1 MEHYTMFSTRR
12 QILGCFL
19 VTVVTLA
26 GCGAQPDQ
34 PAAPGEVSTSAP
46 SGYRVYVTNERSDNL
61 SVIDSA
67 THEVVATIP
76 LGKRPRGIHASPDG
90 KTIYVALS
98 GSPIAGPGVDED
110 SLPPA
115 DKSAHGIGVVDVAQ
129 GKLVKVI
136 PGGSDPEE
144 FSLSTDGSLL
154 YSSNEDTGEASI
166 VDVSNGAVVATIKV
180 GETDSEP
187 EGVEMSPDG
196 KFVYVTTENEGAV
209 TVIDTATRKAI
220 KNVKVGPRPRDVA
233 FFPDSSKAYVTCENG
248 GTLAI
253 MDAVKHV
260 KTGEI
265 QIGNAGAP
273 DNIKPMSVVLSPDAK
288 TAYVSAGRGQKV
300 FLVDT
305 ATDKVTGS
313 IQAGQRPWGIGLSPD
328 GKYLYTANGPSN
340 DVTIIDVTSKSVVK
354 TVSAG
359 MSPWGVLVLK
369 P

>member
-1 MEHYTMFSTRR
+1 MDHKITLTRR
-12 QILGCFL
+12 QRSSAVL
-19 VTVVTLA
+19 VTALVFLSCTGEAPRPDDTGTA
-26 GCGAQPDQ
+26 G
-34 PAAPGEVSTSAP
+34 SA
-46 SGYRVYVTNERSDNL
+46 SYRIYVTNERSDNL
-61 SVIDSA
+61 TVIDST

-115 DKSAHGIGVVDVAQ
+115 DKKADGIGIVDVAQ
-129 GKLVKVI
+129 GKLLKVI

-144 FSLSTDGSLL
+144 FSLSKDGTLL

-166 VDVSNGAVVATIKV
+166 IDIAAGKVVAKIRV
-180 GETDSEP
+180 GEKDSEP
-187 EGVEMSPDG
+187 EGVETSPDG
-196 KFVYVTTENEGAV
+196 KFVYVTTENEGSI
-209 TVIDTATRKAI
+209 TVIDTETRKAI
-220 KNVKVGPRPRDVA
+220 KNVSVGARPRDVA
-233 FFPDSSKAYVTCENG
+233 FFPDGTRAYVTCENA
-248 GTLAI
+248 GTVAI
-253 MDAVKHV
+253 MDTVKHV

-265 QIGNAGAP
+265 QIGNSAP
-273 DNIKPMSVVLSPDAK
+273 PENIKPMSVILSPDAR

-300 FLVDT
+300 FIVDT

-313 IQAGQRPWGIGLSPD
+313 VEAGQRPWGIGLSPD

-340 DVTIIDVTSKSVVK
+340 DVTVIDVTTSTVVK
-354 TVSAG
+354 KIPAG
-359 MSPWGVLVLK
+359 TSPWGVLVLQ